1 MLGLESCAHDMKK
14 KKKKY
19 PTHICLCMYSSTSLR
34 IMTIKM
40 CLTHPRHC
48 LVTLNQTS
56 VFHSR
61 LLPSNKH
68 FPLSNHKAVLQ
79 WNMGT
84 ENKNRWWR
92 ETSEAPEMKKKMLQ
106 IRTDRSLQGL
116 PRTKSVHEWK
126 VLWMQRGEK
135 LWIGMGVVFQLHC
148 SPQKWRKRPLYYLSC
163 LRMCILLTATI
174 HYCWHTT
181 RLGLPVFL

>member
-56 VFHSR
+56 VFHSL

-135 LWIGMGVVFQLHC
+135 LWIGIVFRESFFSSIVPRKSDGKGRCITFHASECVFYWQ
-148 SPQKWRKRPLYYLSC
+148 PQY
-163 LRMCILLTATI
+163 ITVDTQQD
-174 HYCWHTT
+174 
-181 RLGLPVFL
+181 